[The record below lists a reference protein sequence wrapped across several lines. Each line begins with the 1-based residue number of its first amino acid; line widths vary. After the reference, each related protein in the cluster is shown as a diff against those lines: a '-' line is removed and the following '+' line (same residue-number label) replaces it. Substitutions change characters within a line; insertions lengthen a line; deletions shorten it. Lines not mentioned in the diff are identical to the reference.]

1 MRSVWVGNF
10 ETQEGLSGCWGA
22 EMNGPVIW
30 TSWRHVSACG
40 QFEVSEA
47 GRYNSPCS
55 APNTSVAAAGKRSR
69 TVRSRGTAMTVNS
82 LIQI

>member
-47 GRYNSPCS
+47 GRAIQLTLFCPQYERR
-55 APNTSVAAAGKRSR
+55 GSR
-69 TVRSRGTAMTVNS
+69 EA
-82 LIQI
+82 Q